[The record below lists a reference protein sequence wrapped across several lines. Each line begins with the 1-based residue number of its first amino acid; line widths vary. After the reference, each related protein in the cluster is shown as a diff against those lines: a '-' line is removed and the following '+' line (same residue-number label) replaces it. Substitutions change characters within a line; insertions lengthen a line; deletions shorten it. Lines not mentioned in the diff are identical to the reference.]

1 MFPPQFL
8 SDGVKNECSQGRKTK
23 LNECQKK
30 EKANVGGDTLS
41 ELEINKVLQ
50 KREVAPRLTLTAKAV
65 AVDSLGRLRR

>member
-1 MFPPQFL
+1 MFT
-8 SDGVKNECSQGRKTK
+8 GTKNKIKRMP
-23 LNECQKK
+23 KK